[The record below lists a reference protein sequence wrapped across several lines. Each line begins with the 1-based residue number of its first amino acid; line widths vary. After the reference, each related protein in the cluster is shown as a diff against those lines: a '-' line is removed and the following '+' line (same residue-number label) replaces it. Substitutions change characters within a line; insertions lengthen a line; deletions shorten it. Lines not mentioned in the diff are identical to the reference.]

1 MMMTKIKT
9 QGLVSDLMPNIKLM
23 QIAGH
28 FLFNYHSENAG
39 MSGLLRKLYASMHAI
54 LLVINFLCM
63 AFNMAQYSDE
73 VNELTANTITIL
85 FFTHSIIKLAFF
97 GITSKNFYR
106 TLAVWNQSN
115 SHPLFT
121 ESDARY
127 HQLALTKM
135 RRLLYFIC
143 ALG

>member
-1 MMMTKIKT
+1 MAPQHTGIFMGAESSKKVPISTCYGVFGAPSCPLKSCFLSH
-9 QGLVSDLMPNIKLM
+9 LVTMCS
-23 QIAGH
+23 
-28 FLFNYHSENAG
+28 
-39 MSGLLRKLYASMHAI
+39 
-54 LLVINFLCM
+54 V
-63 AFNMAQYSDE
+63 NMG
-73 VNELTANTITIL
+73 LTASL
-85 FFTHSIIKLAFF
+85 F
-97 GITSKNFYR
+97 R

-143 ALG
+143 GMTIFSVICECIFIST